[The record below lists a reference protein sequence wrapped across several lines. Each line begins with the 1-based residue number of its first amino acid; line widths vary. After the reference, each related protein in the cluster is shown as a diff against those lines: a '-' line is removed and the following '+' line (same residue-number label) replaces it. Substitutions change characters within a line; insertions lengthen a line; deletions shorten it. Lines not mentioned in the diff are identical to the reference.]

1 MKLSDKVKL
10 ALDENRTIILG
21 AQVLLGFHLHGVF
34 QDSFAALPRDTRLV
48 ECAGQ
53 ALMALAIGLLIAPAM
68 QHRLVEN
75 GQDTERIQRVAGLFA
90 GLALIPFGISLG
102 LSMFI
107 VFDHI
112 FGRGIALAAGVIFCL
127 LAAFFWFGLGFV
139 VKPVVEASS
148 MSQDKADTPADAP
161 AGTPMVVK
169 IDQMLTEA
177 RVVLPGAQAPLGF
190 QLAVAFTRAFEQ
202 LTIVA
207 RLVHVGALICIAL
220 ATILLMTPA
229 ALHRISFAGEDSAR
243 FFRMGSAFVI
253 AAPAPLALGI
263 AGDLYV
269 ATYKASES
277 SALGAAIAGFAFVA
291 LIALWYVAPLILRM
305 RRAH

>member
-34 QDSFAALPRDTRLV
+34 QESFAALPRDSKLL

-68 QHRLVEN
+68 QHRLVEE

-90 GLALIPFGISLG
+90 GLALMPFGISLG
-102 LSMFI
+102 LSFFI
-107 VFDHI
+107 VFDHM
-112 FGRGIALAAGVIFCL
+112 FGRGLAIAAGVIFCL
-127 LAAFFWFGLGFV
+127 LAAFFWFGLEFAI
-139 VKPVVEASS
+139 KPFAEASS
-148 MSQDKADTPADAP
+148 MSKDKSDTPLVA
-161 AGTPMVVK
+161 K

-177 RVVLPGAQAPLGF
+177 RVVLPGAQALLGF

-202 LTIVA
+202 LSPVP

-269 ATYKASES
+269 ATFKASES
-277 SALGAAIAGFAFVA
+277 AALGIAVAGFALVA
-291 LIALWYVAPLILRM
+291 LIGLWYVAPLMLRT

>member
-34 QDSFAALPRDTRLV
+34 QDGFAALPRDSRLV

-53 ALMALAIGLLIAPAM
+53 ALMALAIGLLIAPSM
-68 QHRLVEN
+68 QHRLVED
-75 GQDTERIQRVAGLFA
+75 GQDTTRIHRVAGLFA

-102 LSMFI
+102 LSVFI
-107 VFDHI
+107 VFDHM
-112 FGRGIALAAGVIFCL
+112 FDRGIALAAGAIFCL
-127 LAAFFWFGLGFV
+127 LAAFFWFGLELA
-139 VKPVVEASS
+139 VKPIVEASS
-148 MSQDKADTPADAP
+148 MSQDKADTPAD
-161 AGTPMVVK
+161 TPMVVK

-177 RVVLPGAQAPLGF
+177 RVVLPGAQALLGF

-202 LTIVA
+202 LSAIP

-229 ALHRISFAGEDSAR
+229 ALHRISFAGEDSAK

-269 ATYKASES
+269 ATFKASES
-277 SALGAAIAGFAFVA
+277 SALGVAVAGLA
-291 LIALWYVAPLILRM
+291 LVTLIGLWYAAPLILRM

>member
-34 QDSFAALPRDTRLV
+34 QDSFATLPHDSRLV

-53 ALMALAIGLLIAPAM
+53 ALMALAIGLLIAPSM
-68 QHRLVEN
+68 QHRVVEG
-75 GQDTERIQRVAGLFA
+75 GQDTARIQRVAGLFA
-90 GLALIPFGISLG
+90 GAALIPFGISLG

-107 VFDHI
+107 VFDHL
-112 FGRGIALAAGVIFCL
+112 FGRGLAIAAGLIFCL
-127 LAAFFWFGLGFV
+127 LAAWFWFGLGLA
-139 VKPVVEASS
+139 VKSDAEAS
-148 MSQDKADTPADAP
+148 MSQDKAN
-161 AGTPMVVK
+161 TPMVAK

-177 RVVLPGAQAPLGF
+177 RVVLPGAQALLGF
-190 QLAVAFTRAFEQ
+190 QLAVTFTRAFEQ
-202 LTIVA
+202 LTTVP
-207 RLVHVGALICIAL
+207 RLVHIGALICIAVT
-220 ATILLMTPA
+220 TILLMTPA
-229 ALHRISFAGEDSAR
+229 ALHRIAFGGEDSPA
-243 FFRMGSAFVI
+243 FFRMGSGFVI

-269 ATYKASES
+269 ATFKASES
-277 SALGAAIAGFAFVA
+277 SGLGVAIALFAFVA
-291 LIALWYVAPLILRM
+291 LVSLWYVAPLILRT